1 MLLTSYRFLKNDL
14 INKIHIDIT
23 VIQFLKYQKD
33 LNDLNESCKYD
44 SSDLRHV
51 KDNYIHAIYY
61 IFSRKSNILS
71 QETMVE
77 S

>member
-1 MLLTSYRFLKNDL
+1 M
-14 INKIHIDIT
+14 DIP
-23 VIQFLKYQKD
+23 FSEYQKD

-44 SSDLRHV
+44 SCDLKHV

-77 S
+77 C